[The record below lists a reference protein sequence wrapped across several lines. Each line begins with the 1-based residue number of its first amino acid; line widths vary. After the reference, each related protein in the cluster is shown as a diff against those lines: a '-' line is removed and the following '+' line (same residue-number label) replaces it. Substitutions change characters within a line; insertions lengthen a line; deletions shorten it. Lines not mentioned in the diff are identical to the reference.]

1 MAGLPQ
7 LEIIRMKI
15 EITGK
20 GIYGADGEVPIGT
33 ILTVEAEPTGWAGRY
48 RVVSGG
54 AKEGKTPVINPA
66 TGYAV
71 AESSPGWFVV
81 TKDGAPITKKLRQS
95 DLEGFDAM
103 SEEDKAAF
111 ADLQKVE
118 A

>member
-1 MAGLPQ
+1 MKIRLKAPAGLSS
-7 LEIIRMKI
+7 
-15 EITGK
+15 T
-20 GIYGADGEVPIGT
+20 GIYGKDGKEMPVGEELDVAEEPI
-33 ILTVEAEPTGWAGRY
+33 GWAGRY
-48 RVVSGG
+48 DIIDGSST
-54 AKEGKTPVINPA
+54 EGKTPVTNPA
-66 TGYAV
+66 SAYAV

-81 TKDGAPITKKLRQS
+81 TKDGQPVTKKLRQS